1 MSRFTFSRAVLW
13 PAILLGGAAQ
23 AQQPPETHPA
33 SEQRSIVLNYDR
45 SSLPGEQVLWAERT
59 VLGYSTDTDLKYGQI
74 HITCGSNSDSGTGRC
89 PVVDTGDTTP
99 SRGPIP
105 LRFTERRSGLR
116 TEIDLI
122 GWLHR
127 AALSPRCEAD
137 YWDRDQR
144 PFWTSYATKCGGDV
158 AAGTGVSLVVPQRE
172 LEKLVA
178 GRWDATLELF
188 LRADPA
194 GPVLATYTFT
204 FDLTITDR
212 DAMSIY
218 FPEFDQV
225 SPRVGLNIDYNP
237 IGLPSIG
244 GRANLDMCLYDG
256 LGSQAEY
263 FEVTLRDDRRSAP
276 GRPAGMYSVWHHTG
290 GTEDRHRLDY
300 EVVMDHN
307 GNRLPLHNDRVE
319 ILRGIDTA
327 RLRLVL
333 LPGMTHPVYCVP
345 TPLSLITPRV
355 PASGKAEGYYQG
367 DLHLEFT
374 LPTAGP

>member
-1 MSRFTFSRAVLW
+1 MSRFTFSRAWLW
-13 PAILLGGAAQ
+13 PVLLMAGAVQ
-23 AQQPPETHPA
+23 AQQPPETHPS
-33 SEQRSIVLNYDR
+33 SEQRNVVLSYDR
-45 SSLPGEQVLWAERT
+45 GTLPGDQVLWAERT
-59 VLGYSTDTDLKYGQI
+59 VLGYSTDTNLRYGQI
-74 HITCGSNSDSGTGRC
+74 HLTCGSSSDSGKGRC
-89 PVVDTGDTTP
+89 PTEDVESDSTV
-99 SRGPIP
+99 RGQIS

-116 TEIDLI
+116 TEVELT
-122 GWLHR
+122 GWFLR
-127 AALSPRCEAD
+127 VALTPRCEAT
-137 YWDRDQR
+137 YWNQKER
-144 PFWTSYATKCGGDV
+144 PFWTSYGTRCGGDLP
-158 AAGTGVSLVVPQRE
+158 AGTGASLLMPQRE

-194 GPVLATYTFT
+194 GPVLAIYTFT

-225 SPRVGLNIDYNP
+225 APRVGLNIDYNP
-237 IGLPSIG
+237 IGQPSIG

-256 LGSQAEY
+256 LGSQSEY

-276 GRPAGMYSVWHHTG
+276 GRPAGMFSVWHHTG

-307 GNRLPLHNDRVE
+307 GSRLPLHNDRVE

-355 PASGKAEGYYQG
+355 PASTKAEGYYQG
-367 DLHLEFT
+367 QLQVEFT

>member
-1 MSRFTFSRAVLW
+1 MSRFTFSRAWLW
-13 PAILLGGAAQ
+13 PALLMAGAVQ

-33 SEQRSIVLNYDR
+33 SEQRNVVLSYDR
-45 SSLPGEQVLWAERT
+45 GTLPGDQVLWAERT
-59 VLGYSTDTDLKYGQI
+59 VLGYSTDTNLKYGQI
-74 HITCGSNSDSGTGRC
+74 HITCGSNSDSGKGRC
-89 PVVDTGDTTP
+89 PTEDSLEDSSAGGTI
-99 SRGPIP
+99 R
-105 LRFTERRSGLR
+105 LRFIERRSGLR
-116 TEIDLI
+116 TEMELH
-122 GWLHR
+122 GWIQR
-127 AALSPRCEAD
+127 AASVANCGD
-137 YWDRDQR
+137 YWAVRQR
-144 PFWTSYATKCGGDV
+144 PFWTSFGSPCVGRPPG
-158 AAGTGVSLVVPQRE
+158 GTGVALALPQRE

-225 SPRVGLNIDYNP
+225 APRVGLNIDYNP
-237 IGLPSIG
+237 IGQPSIG

-256 LGSQAEY
+256 LGSQSEY
-263 FEVTLRDDRRSAP
+263 FEVTLRDDRRGAP
-276 GRPAGMYSVWHHTG
+276 GRPAGMFSVWHHTG

-307 GNRLPLHNDRVE
+307 GSRLPLHNDRVE

-355 PASGKAEGYYQG
+355 PASTKAEGYYQG
-367 DLHLEFT
+367 QLQVEFT

>member
-1 MSRFTFSRAVLW
+1 MSRFTFSCAWLW
-13 PAILLGGAAQ
+13 PALLMVGAAH

-33 SEQRSIVLNYDR
+33 SEQRNVELTYDR
-45 SSLPGEQVLWAERT
+45 GSLPGDQVLWAERT
-59 VLGYSTDTDLKYGQI
+59 VLGYSTDAGLKYGLI
-74 HITCGSNSDSGTGRC
+74 HLTCGSDSDSDRGRC
-89 PVVDTGDTTP
+89 PVVDTGENGLGRSTVN
-99 SRGPIP
+99 

-116 TEIDLI
+116 TELALGGFLERADSDRTCVNYWHTGTYPLSTSW
-122 GWLHR
+122 GDKCFGR
-127 AALSPRCEAD
+127 VPAGTGAALS
-137 YWDRDQR
+137 
-144 PFWTSYATKCGGDV
+144 
-158 AAGTGVSLVVPQRE
+158 LPQRE

-194 GPVLATYTFT
+194 GPVLAKYTFT

-237 IGLPSIG
+237 IGQPSIG

-263 FEVTLRDDRRSAP
+263 FEVTLRDDGRSAP
-276 GRPAGMYSVWHHTG
+276 GRPPGMFSVWHHTG

-307 GNRLPLHNDRVE
+307 GSRLPLHNDRVE

-367 DLHLEFT
+367 DLHIEFT

>member
-1 MSRFTFSRAVLW
+1 MSRFTFSRAWLW
-13 PAILLGGAAQ
+13 PALLMAGAVQ
-23 AQQPPETHPA
+23 AQQPPETHPG
-33 SEQRSIVLNYDR
+33 SEQRNVVLSYDR
-45 SSLPGEQVLWAERT
+45 GTLPGDQVLWAERT
-59 VLGYSTDTDLKYGQI
+59 VLGYSTDTNLKYGLI
-74 HITCGSNSDSGTGRC
+74 HLTCGSSSDSGKGRC
-89 PVVDTGDTTP
+89 PTEDTSDDSSAGGT
-99 SRGPIP
+99 IP

-116 TEIDLI
+116 TEIELH
-122 GWLHR
+122 GWIQR
-127 AALSPRCEAD
+127 AASVPNCGD
-137 YWDRDQR
+137 YWAIRQR
-144 PFWTSYATKCGGDV
+144 PFWTSFGSLCIGRPAG
-158 AAGTGVSLVVPQRE
+158 GTGVTLSLPQRE

-225 SPRVGLNIDYNP
+225 APRVGLNIDYNP

-263 FEVTLRDDRRSAP
+263 FEVTLRDDSRSAP
-276 GRPAGMYSVWHHTG
+276 GRPPGMFSVWHHTG

-307 GNRLPLHNDRVE
+307 GSRLPLHNDRVE

-367 DLHLEFT
+367 DLHIEFT

>member
-1 MSRFTFSRAVLW
+1 MSRFTFSRAWLW
-13 PAILLGGAAQ
+13 PVLLMAGAVQ

-33 SEQRSIVLNYDR
+33 SEQRNVVLSYDR
-45 SSLPGEQVLWAERT
+45 GTLPGDQVLWAERT
-59 VLGYSTDTDLKYGQI
+59 VLGYSTDTNLKYGQI
-74 HITCGSNSDSGTGRC
+74 HLACGSDSDSGRGRC
-89 PVVDTGDTTP
+89 PMSDTAETG
-99 SRGPIP
+99 SARSHIP
-105 LRFTERRSGLR
+105 LRFIERRSGLR
-116 TEIDLI
+116 TDVELT
-122 GWLHR
+122 GWLER
-127 AALSPRCEAD
+127 AEAGRSCNSD
-137 YWDRDQR
+137 YWQKAYR
-144 PFWTSYATKCGGDV
+144 PFWTSVRIACADE
-158 AAGTGVSLVVPQRE
+158 ASGTGVALSLAQRE

-225 SPRVGLNIDYNP
+225 APRVGLNIDYNP
-237 IGLPSIG
+237 IGQPSIG

-256 LGSQAEY
+256 LGSQSEY

-276 GRPAGMYSVWHHTG
+276 GRPAGMFSVWHHTG

-307 GNRLPLHNDRVE
+307 GSRLPLHNDRVE

-355 PASGKAEGYYQG
+355 PASTKAEGYYEGQ
-367 DLHLEFT
+367 LQVEFT

>member
-1 MSRFTFSRAVLW
+1 MSRFTFSRALLW
-13 PAILLGGAAQ
+13 AALLVAGAAQ
-23 AQQPPETHPA
+23 AQQPPETHPG
-33 SEQRSIVLNYDR
+33 SEQRSIVLSYDR
-45 SSLPGEQVLWAERT
+45 ATLPGDQVLWAERT
-59 VLGYSTDTDLKYGQI
+59 VLGYSTDLDLKYGLI
-74 HITCGSNSDSGTGRC
+74 HLTCGSNSDTSFGRC
-89 PVVDTGDTTP
+89 PVLDTEENAVLE
-99 SRGPIP
+99 SQIP

-116 TEIDLI
+116 TDLVLT
-122 GWLHR
+122 GWLKR
-127 AALSPRCEAD
+127 VALTAACGPIWQPAN
-137 YWDRDQR
+137 R
-144 PFWTSYATKCGGDV
+144 PLWTSWGSHCFDLPP
-158 AAGTGVSLVVPQRE
+158 AGTGVSLLLPQRE

-178 GRWDATLELF
+178 GRWDAKLELF

-237 IGLPSIG
+237 IGQPSIG
-244 GRANLDMCLYDG
+244 GRASLDMCLYDG

-276 GRPAGMYSVWHHTG
+276 GRPPGMFSVWHHTG

-300 EVVMDHN
+300 QVEMDHN
-307 GNRLPLHNDRVE
+307 GIRLPLHNDRVE

-333 LPGMTHPVYCVP
+333 LPGMTQPVYCVP

-367 DLHLEFT
+367 DLHIEFT

>member
-1 MSRFTFSRAVLW
+1 MSRFSFPRAWLW
-13 PAILLGGAAQ
+13 PVLLMVGAVQ

-33 SEQRSIVLNYDR
+33 SEQRNVVLSYDR
-45 SSLPGEQVLWAERT
+45 GTLPGDQVLWAERT
-59 VLGYSTDTDLKYGQI
+59 VLGYSTDLDLKYGLI
-74 HITCGSNSDSGTGRC
+74 HLTCGSNSDTSFGRC
-89 PVVDTGDTTP
+89 PVLDTEDTGELQ
-99 SRGPIP
+99 SQIP

-116 TEIDLI
+116 TDVELT
-122 GWLHR
+122 GWLKR
-127 AALSPRCEAD
+127 VALSAFCGPIWQPANRAL
-137 YWDRDQR
+137 
-144 PFWTSYATKCGGDV
+144 WTSWGSYCNDLPP
-158 AAGTGVSLVVPQRE
+158 AGTGVSLLLPQRE

-178 GRWDATLELF
+178 GRWSATLELF

-225 SPRVGLNIDYNP
+225 APRVGLNIDYNP
-237 IGLPSIG
+237 IGQPSIG

-256 LGSQAEY
+256 LGSQSEY
-263 FEVTLRDDRRSAP
+263 FEVTFRDDRLSAP
-276 GRPAGMYSVWHHTG
+276 GRPTGMFSVWHHTG

-307 GNRLPLHNDRVE
+307 GSRLPLHNDRVE

-355 PASGKAEGYYQG
+355 PASTKAEGYYQG
-367 DLHLEFT
+367 QLQVEFT

>member
-1 MSRFTFSRAVLW
+1 MSRFTFFRAVVW
-13 PAILLGGAAQ
+13 PAILLAGAAQ
-23 AQQPPETHPA
+23 AQQPPETHPG
-33 SEQRSIVLNYDR
+33 SEHRSIVLSYDR
-45 SSLPGEQVLWAERT
+45 SSLPGDQVLWAERT
-59 VLGYSTDTDLKYGQI
+59 VLGYSTDLDLKYGQI
-74 HITCGSNSDSGTGRC
+74 HLTCGSNSDSGKGRC
-89 PVVDTGDTTP
+89 PILDTGD
-99 SRGPIP
+99 SSSIRGSIP

-116 TEIDLI
+116 TDIELE
-122 GWLHR
+122 GWLQR
-127 AALSPRCEAD
+127 AALQIACD
-137 YWDRDQR
+137 GYWNAQVR
-144 PFWTSYATKCGGDV
+144 PFWTSYGTTCLGDPP
-158 AAGTGVSLVVPQRE
+158 AGTGTSLLIPQRE

-204 FDLTITDR
+204 FDVTITDR

-237 IGLPSIG
+237 IGVPMIG

-276 GRPAGMYSVWHHTG
+276 GRPPGMFSVWHHTG

-300 EVVMDHN
+300 EVEMDHN
-307 GNRLPLHNDRVE
+307 GSRLTLHNDRVE

-333 LPGMTHPVYCVP
+333 LPGMTQPVYCVP
-345 TPLSLITPRV
+345 TPLTLITPRV
-355 PASGKAEGYYQG
+355 PAAGKAEGYYQG
-367 DLHLEFT
+367 DLNIEFT

>member
-13 PAILLGGAAQ
+13 PAILLAGAAH

-45 SSLPGEQVLWAERT
+45 GTLPGDQVLWGERT
-59 VLGYSTDTDLKYGQI
+59 LLGYSTDLALKYGLM
-74 HITCGSNSDSGTGRC
+74 HLTCTSDTDSERGRC
-89 PVVDTGDTTP
+89 PVFDTGETG
-99 SRGPIP
+99 SARSQVP

-116 TEIDLI
+116 TEVELT
-122 GWLHR
+122 GWLER
-127 AALSPRCEAD
+127 AEAGRACNSD
-137 YWDRDQR
+137 YWQKAHR
-144 PFWTSYATKCGGDV
+144 PLWTSVRIACADE
-158 AAGTGVSLVVPQRE
+158 ASGTGVALSLPQRE

-194 GPVLATYTFT
+194 GPILATYTFT

-333 LPGMTHPVYCVP
+333 LPGMTQPVYCVP
-345 TPLSLITPRV
+345 TPLTLITPRV
-355 PASGKAEGYYQG
+355 PAAGKAEGYYQG
-367 DLHLEFT
+367 DLNIEFT

>member
-1 MSRFTFSRAVLW
+1 MSRFTFSRAWLW
-13 PAILLGGAAQ
+13 PVLLMAGAVQ

-33 SEQRSIVLNYDR
+33 SEQHNVVLSYDR
-45 SSLPGEQVLWAERT
+45 GTLPGDQVLWAERT
-59 VLGYSTDTDLKYGQI
+59 VLGYSTDTSLRYGQI
-74 HITCGSNSDSGTGRC
+74 HLTCGSNSDSGKGRC
-89 PVVDTGDTTP
+89 PVLDTGDITP
-99 SRGPIP
+99 LRSTVPV
-105 LRFTERRSGLR
+105 RFTERRSGLR
-116 TEIDLI
+116 TEVELT
-122 GWLHR
+122 GWLNR
-127 AALSPRCEAD
+127 AARTDTCNTD
-137 YWDRDQR
+137 YWHPQGRQL
-144 PFWTSYATKCGGDV
+144 WTSYGATCAGQP
-158 AAGTGVSLVVPQRE
+158 AAGTGVSLQLSQRE

-178 GRWDATLELF
+178 GRWDATLELS

-212 DAMSIY
+212 DAISIY

-256 LGSQAEY
+256 LGSQSEY
-263 FEVTLRDDRRSAP
+263 FEVTLRDDGRSAP
-276 GRPAGMYSVWHHTG
+276 GRPPGMFSVWHHTG
-290 GTEDRHRLDY
+290 GTEERHRLDY

-307 GNRLPLHNDRVE
+307 GSRLPLHNDRVE

-345 TPLSLITPRV
+345 TPLSLNTPRV

-367 DLHLEFT
+367 DLHIEFT

>member
-1 MSRFTFSRAVLW
+1 MSRFTFSRAWLW
-13 PAILLGGAAQ
+13 PVLLMAGAAQ

-33 SEQRSIVLNYDR
+33 SEQRNVVLSYDR
-45 SSLPGEQVLWAERT
+45 GTLPGDQVLWAERT
-59 VLGYSTDTDLKYGQI
+59 VLGYSTDTNLKYGQI
-74 HITCGSNSDSGTGRC
+74 HLTCGSNSDSVKGRC
-89 PVVDTGDTTP
+89 PILDTGDKTP
-99 SRGPIP
+99 LGGTIP

-116 TEIDLI
+116 TDLELQS
-122 GWLHR
+122 WLRR
-127 AALSPRCEAD
+127 AAVVGACD
-137 YWDRDQR
+137 GYWNAEVRK
-144 PFWTSYATKCGGDV
+144 FWTSDGTTCLGNPPG
-158 AAGTGVSLVVPQRE
+158 GTGASLLLPQRE

-194 GPVLATYTFT
+194 GPVLATYTFI
-204 FDLTITDR
+204 FELTITDR

-225 SPRVGLNIDYNP
+225 APRVGLNIDYNP
-237 IGLPSIG
+237 IGQPSIG
-244 GRANLDMCLYDG
+244 GRGNLDMCLYDG
-256 LGSQAEY
+256 LGSQSEY
-263 FEVTLRDDRRSAP
+263 FEVTLRDDRRGAP
-276 GRPAGMYSVWHHTG
+276 GRPAGMFSVWHHTG

-307 GNRLPLHNDRVE
+307 GSRLPLHNDRVE

-355 PASGKAEGYYQG
+355 PASTKAEGYYQG
-367 DLHLEFT
+367 QLQVEFT